1 MDTITMINNNM
12 NNSNQQKQ
20 NPAEDKTEKRPNEV
34 GGFYFSSHLKIH
46 DPNSKEVLV
55 KIRGD

>member
-1 MDTITMINNNM
+1 MINNNM
-12 NNSNQQKQ
+12 NNQQNQK
-20 NPAEDKTEKRPNEV
+20 PAEDKTEKRPNEF

-55 KIRGD
+55 KMRGDQ

>member
-12 NNSNQQKQ
+12 NNQQNQK
-20 NPAEDKTEKRPNEV
+20 PAEDKTEKRPNEF

-55 KIRGD
+55 KMRGD

>member
-1 MDTITMINNNM
+1 MDTTIMINNNM
-12 NNSNQQKQ
+12 NNQQNRK
-20 NPAEDKTEKRPNEV
+20 PAEDKTEKRPNEL

-46 DPNSKEVLV
+46 DPNTKEVLV

>member
-1 MDTITMINNNM
+1 MINNNM
-12 NNSNQQKQ
+12 NNQQNKK
-20 NPAEDKTEKRPNEV
+20 PAEDKTEKRPNEL

-55 KIRGD
+55 KMRGDQ

>member
-1 MDTITMINNNM
+1 MDTLTMINNNM
-12 NNSNQQKQ
+12 NTQQNQK
-20 NPAEDKTEKRPNEV
+20 PAEDKTEKRPNEL

-46 DPNSKEVLV
+46 DPNTKEVLV

>member
-1 MDTITMINNNM
+1 MINNNM
-12 NNSNQQKQ
+12 NNQQNQK
-20 NPAEDKTEKRPNEV
+20 PAEGKTEKRPNEV

-55 KIRGD
+55 KMRGD

>member
-1 MDTITMINNNM
+1 MDTNIMINNNM
-12 NNSNQQKQ
+12 NNQQNQK
-20 NPAEDKTEKRPNEV
+20 PAEDKTEKRPNEL

-55 KIRGD
+55 KIRGDQ

>member
-12 NNSNQQKQ
+12 NNQPNQK
-20 NPAEDKTEKRPNEV
+20 PAEDKTEKRPNEL

-55 KIRGD
+55 KMRGD

>member
-1 MDTITMINNNM
+1 MINNNM
-12 NNSNQQKQ
+12 NNQQNQK
-20 NPAEDKTEKRPNEV
+20 PAEDKTAKRPNEL

-55 KIRGD
+55 KMRGD

>member
-1 MDTITMINNNM
+1 MINNNM
-12 NNSNQQKQ
+12 NNANQQNQK
-20 NPAEDKTEKRPNEV
+20 PAEDKIEKRPNEV

-55 KIRGD
+55 KMRGDQ

>member
-12 NNSNQQKQ
+12 NNQQNQK
-20 NPAEDKTEKRPNEV
+20 PAEDKTEKRPNEL

-55 KIRGD
+55 KMRGD

>member
-12 NNSNQQKQ
+12 NNQQNKK
-20 NPAEDKTEKRPNEV
+20 PAEDKTEKRPNEL

-46 DPNSKEVLV
+46 DPNTKEVLV
-55 KIRGD
+55 KLRGDQ